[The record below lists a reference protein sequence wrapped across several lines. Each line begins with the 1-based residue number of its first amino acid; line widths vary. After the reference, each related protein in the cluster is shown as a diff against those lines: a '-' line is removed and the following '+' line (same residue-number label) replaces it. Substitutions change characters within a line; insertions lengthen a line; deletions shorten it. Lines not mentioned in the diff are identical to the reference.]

1 MNENLFSGNLVRL
14 IAYEPDKHASISAAW
29 TRDSE
34 FNRLLDASPAR
45 VYTESQVKDWMEK
58 QPDLYQFV
66 ILDRQN
72 DKPIGLIELDGL
84 NWTAGDAFVGI
95 GLGEREYWGKGY
107 GTEAM
112 NIILGY
118 AFRELGLRRV
128 SLTVFEY
135 NPRGIRCY
143 EKVGFVHEGRKRQA
157 LNREGRR
164 WDILFMGI
172 LREEWEAKQ
181 PPLGD
186 EHRGG
191 DNERP

>member
-1 MNENLFSGNLVRL
+1 MNDNAFCGKLVRL
-14 IAYEPDKHASISAAW
+14 AVFEPDKHASISASW

-34 FNRLLDASPAR
+34 FGRLLDGSP
-45 VYTESQVKDWMEK
+45 VKMYTESQVIEWVEK
-58 QPDLYQFV
+58 QPDLHQFV
-66 ILDRQN
+66 IVDRQN
-72 DKPIGLIELDGL
+72 DKPIGLVELDGVR
-84 NWTAGDAFVGI
+84 WAAGDAFVGI

-135 NPRGIRCY
+135 NPRAIHSY
-143 EKVGFVHEGRKRQA
+143 EKVGFVHEGRLRQA
-157 LNREGRR
+157 LNRDGRR

-181 PPLGD
+181 LP
-186 EHRGG
+186 EK
-191 DNERP
+191 